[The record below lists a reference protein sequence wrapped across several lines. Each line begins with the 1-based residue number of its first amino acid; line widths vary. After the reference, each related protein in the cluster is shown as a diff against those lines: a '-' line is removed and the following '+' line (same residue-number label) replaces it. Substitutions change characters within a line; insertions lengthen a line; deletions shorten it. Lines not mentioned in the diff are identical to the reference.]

1 MSLVVAEPVIA
12 RNAPIPTWF
21 GIGGGAERFCVPRSV
36 EELRRCV
43 EIDAALRVL
52 GDGANLLVDDDG
64 VPELVVELASP
75 AFTSIDMDVKSGRV
89 MVGAGADLAKL
100 VTESVRNGL
109 SGLEG
114 LGGIPATV
122 GGAVMMNAGGA
133 FGEIGNSIVRV
144 FAVGRDGRERVLEK
158 GRDVHFT
165 YRHSGLQ
172 GLIITG
178 AELLLPLGDPGTLRA
193 KLKDVMAYKKTSQ
206 PMAENSAGC
215 CFKNPT
221 LRDEVK
227 GLRELGVPGKRV
239 SAGLLIDRAGC
250 KGMRVGGASVSMRH
264 GNFVVTDAGA
274 KARDV
279 IELMGQMVARVRN
292 AFGVTIEPEVVV
304 WSRHEEKTPR

>member
-1 MSLVVAEPVIA
+1 MTAVATEPVIQA
-12 RNAPIPTWF
+12 NAPIPTWF

-43 EIDAALRVL
+43 EIDPRLRVL

-64 VPELVVELASP
+64 VSELVVELA
-75 AFTSIDMDVKSGRV
+75 ATGFTKIEMDVKTGRV
-89 MVGAGADLAKL
+89 YAGAGADLAKL
-100 VTESVRNGL
+100 VTESVRQGL

-133 FGEIGNSIVRV
+133 FGEIGPSIVRV
-144 FAVGRDGRERVLEK
+144 FAVDRVGRERVLEN
-158 GRDVHFT
+158 GRDVRFT

-178 AELLLPLGDPGTLRA
+178 AELMLPPGDAAALRT

-221 LRDEVK
+221 LGEDVK
-227 GLRELGVPGKRV
+227 ELGEVGAKGRRV

-279 IELMGQMVARVRN
+279 IELMGQMVARVRD

-304 WSRHEEKTPR
+304 WSRHQ